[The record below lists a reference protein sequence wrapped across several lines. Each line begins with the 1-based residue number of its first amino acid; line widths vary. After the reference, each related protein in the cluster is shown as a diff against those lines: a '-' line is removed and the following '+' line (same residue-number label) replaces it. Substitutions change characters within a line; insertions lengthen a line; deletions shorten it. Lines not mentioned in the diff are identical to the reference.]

1 MKDEQPESDSGV
13 AAASR
18 ASLFRA
24 GLGMRLLLWFLAL
37 SIIPLAIVSVV
48 SYLNARKSLY
58 RDAEKSLAAIAGI
71 KSQYIRSHF
80 TRTLTDL
87 AAQSGMVAN
96 AEFLDEL
103 RTAFVESGKPL
114 PDFVKS
120 FKWEMVVHERSPDL
134 KAFHRTYGYY
144 DVFLIDAEGNVL
156 FTALREEDLGANIFE
171 GAYSDT
177 LFAAACRKALDSG
190 RPTFSDYERYAPS
203 DNAVAGF
210 LASVL
215 LNEDGDKIGLIVLQV
230 PIDQVDSIMQER
242 AGLGQT
248 GESYLVGADR
258 RMRSNSALEE
268 EETVLRVEVNTEQT
282 RLWHQEHVEG
292 EESPEMPETTRLY
305 RGRRG
310 RLVLGNHHGLEI
322 AGVSWAMLVEI
333 EAAEAFGPVR
343 HLLAAALVIGAA
355 ALAVV
360 LVVAVALSRRI
371 ARPITDAVNRLSS
384 TGAELL
390 VASQQQSTTSKEQAA
405 AVHQIGST
413 MEELTQS
420 GGQVSERAKQ
430 VGTTA
435 EATASAGAAGLEAVH
450 EANRS
455 MRAIREQVEEV
466 AENIVALSERT
477 QAIGEIISTVND
489 LAEQS
494 NLLAL
499 NASIEA
505 ASAGEAGSRFS
516 VVADEMKSLADQ
528 SKKATVQIRT
538 ILQEIRKGTTSSV
551 MMTEEAV
558 KRVEAGKRQ
567 SDVAERTIQEMA
579 STAQES
585 IETFQQIVAATGQ
598 QQIGYD
604 QIVKAVQAIRD
615 GAEQMST
622 STRQLE
628 GAAQDLNELAGGLR
642 GLVEK

>member
-58 RDAEKSLAAIAGI
+58 ADAEKSLAAIAGI
-71 KSQYIRSHF
+71 KTQYIKSYF
-80 TRTLTDL
+80 ARTLTDL
-87 AAQSGMVAN
+87 AAQSEMVAN
-96 AEFLDEL
+96 AEFLGEL
-103 RTAFVESGKPL
+103 RAAFVESGKPL

-120 FKWEMVVHERSPDL
+120 FKWEMIVHERSPDL

-156 FTALREEDLGANIFE
+156 FTALREADLGTNILE

-177 LFAAACRKALDSG
+177 FFAATCRKALETG
-190 RPTFSDYERYAPS
+190 RPTFSDYERHAPS

-215 LNEDGDKIGLIVLQV
+215 LNEDGDKIGLIALQV
-230 PIDQVDSIMQER
+230 AIDQVDGLMQQR
-242 AGLGQT
+242 AGLGRT
-248 GESYLVGADR
+248 GESYLVGADL

-268 EETVLRVEVNTEQT
+268 AETVLRVEVNTEQT
-282 RLWHQEHVEG
+282 QLWRQEHVEG
-292 EESPEMPETTRLY
+292 EESPEMAETTRRY

-310 RLVLGNHHGLEI
+310 KYVLGNHHDLEI
-322 AGVSWAMLVEI
+322 AGVNWAMLVEI

-343 HLLAAALVIGAA
+343 NLLAAALVIGAA
-355 ALAVV
+355 ALVVV
-360 LVVAVALSRRI
+360 LVVAVPLSRRI
-371 ARPITDAVNRLSS
+371 ARPITEAVNRLSS
-384 TGAELL
+384 TGAEML
-390 VASQQQSTTSKEQAA
+390 VASRQQSTTSKEQAA

-435 EATASAGAAGLEAVH
+435 EATATAGAAGLEAVH

-477 QAIGEIISTVND
+477 QAVGEIITTVND
-489 LAEQS
+489 IAEQS

-499 NASIEA
+499 NAAIEA
-505 ASAGEAGSRFS
+505 AATGLQGTRFS
-516 VVADEMKSLADQ
+516 VVANEMKNLANQ
-528 SKKATVQIRT
+528 ARESTVQVRT
-538 ILQEIRKGTTSSV
+538 ILEEIRRGINTSV
-551 MMTEEAV
+551 MTTEEAV
-558 KRVEAGKRQ
+558 KRTESGKQ
-567 SDVAERTIQEMA
+567 QTDTCERTIQELIQA
-579 STAQES
+579 TQDSVQA
-585 IETFQQIVAATGQ
+585 FQQISGAASQ
-598 QQIGYD
+598 QQIGND
-604 QIVKAVQAIRD
+604 EVMRGMEDIRV
-615 GAEQMST
+615 
-622 STRQLE
+622 
-628 GAAQDLNELAGGLR
+628 GAAHTASSAGQIESAATDLNALSERLR
-642 GLVEK
+642 ELVEK